1 MTARR
6 CSFLAFLWAMA
17 VSGGMVANPIA
28 CVAGVVCLMLRIVV
42 CTCIDELRIRIFVD
56 YRRFESWY
64 QGTSVGAKPSGSV
77 PAEDP

>member
-1 MTARR
+1 
-6 CSFLAFLWAMA
+6 MA

-42 CTCIDELRIRIFVD
+42 MSYAYVYFVD